1 MGEFE
6 DCSTE
11 QGNPTECGHLGSE
24 SEEKEEIENTNR
36 KGIAGEIVLRMFRNI
51 QPK

>member
-11 QGNPTECGHLGSE
+11 QGNPTECDRSDSE
-24 SEEKEEIENTNR
+24 NDAKEEIENTNSER
-36 KGIAGEIVLRMFRNI
+36 DCRRDCFADV
-51 QPK
+51 